1 MKVKKE
7 ETFAEMFQREIDT
20 VVLDGSEPEEPQ
32 YLTTVVISSKRA
44 GHCMQALD
52 RIQELAKASGR
63 ILAFT
68 KLYDDVYLDRF
79 GKFPKG
85 ISPNRDSGRF
95 HQFILKSNYT
105 LDELSVV
112 LDPLNFPEYSYY
124 SQLSIVRIGI

>member
-1 MKVKKE
+1 
-7 ETFAEMFQREIDT
+7 
-20 VVLDGSEPEEPQ
+20 
-32 YLTTVVISSKRA
+32 VISSKRA

-85 ISPNRDSGRF
+85 ISPNRGSGRF
-95 HQFILKSNYT
+95 HQFTLKSNYT
-105 LDELSVV
+105 LDELNRI
-112 LDPLNFPEYSYY
+112 LDPLNFPEYSNH
-124 SQLSIVRIGI
+124 SQLTMVDISL